1 MKFATNYKSTFKYG
15 TLQLRLVLTIKNNL
29 NRKIGG
35 FLKRQCQGS
44 VFGTAFIVF
53 IPTLRFLPNV
63 SYLKI
68 PKKSQDHLYQ

>member
-1 MKFATNYKSTFKYG
+1 MNTSQGKTIAKSYYFAAY
-15 TLQLRLVLTIKNNL
+15 
-29 NRKIGG
+29 
-35 FLKRQCQGS
+35 
-44 VFGTAFIVF
+44 GTAFIVF